1 MRQKKRRMNWL
12 ARAEE
17 GRGIRVEW
25 SEWRLRPEGSG
36 SEGPG
41 TMGGEAA
48 RQAMTRMEKG

>member
-1 MRQKKRRMNWL
+1 MARM
-12 ARAEE
+12 E
-17 GRGIRVEW
+17 I
-25 SEWRLRPEGSG
+25 EGSG